1 MVAHD
6 ALERVSTRRKRCGL
20 LCYAYLLFPKSFVD
34 LAHQH
39 HSHQHE
45 VRSIIM
51 ALPLILGSLV
61 GSAMATFAVVEPST
75 VANSSAHLGVTLAA
89 ACVDAIEA
97 DVSCDPYLQLQAAAD
112 VYATDNTTQAYVCT
126 ADCRSTLRSYIS
138 NVASSCSGEPLPWEG
153 MPHAYFGKVLEATYN
168 MTCLQD
174 TSTGQYCTQVLLGFG
189 SATVDELTLEQACSP
204 CMLSVGQ
211 LIQSTSYSNYDD
223 QLALQWANIQSRCG
237 VSYPTERQP
246 AETTGNGGYGY
257 ADNYTAETT
266 CWSGETY
273 TVVGGDDCGA
283 IAAAQ
288 SVSTGTLITLNNI
301 LPDCTNLRIDQVLC
315 LPQKCTTY
323 TVQPGD
329 TCFAIANAHNLT
341 FTQLLSWNPALNPTC
356 TNLISGSRICLTVPG
371 GVVYNATA
379 IAGVTPTQ
387 TGVYATATASAP
399 ASGSLAFGTTTNC
412 GRYYQ
417 VVDGDYCQIVAL
429 KNSIDLAL
437 FGLINPS
444 IDESCSNLVPGLYYC
459 VQPTQDWNVTVPTTT
474 FYTTV
479 APPAP
484 TDSGTASA
492 CYVWYVAQV
501 DDACYTIAA
510 THGITLDELY
520 AWNSALDADCT
531 NLIAGDA

>member
-1 MVAHD
+1 MANTCLPTTNACRIMVM
-6 ALERVSTRRKRCGL
+6 STL
-20 LCYAYLLFPKSFVD
+20 LAFFVG
-34 LAHQH
+34 
-39 HSHQHE
+39 
-45 VRSIIM
+45 R
-51 ALPLILGSLV
+51 
-61 GSAMATFAVVEPST
+61 AMGTFAVVEPGT
-75 VANSSAHLGVTLAA
+75 VANSSANLGVTLGA
-89 ACVDAIEA
+89 ACVDAIEG
-97 DVSCDPYLQLQAAAD
+97 DVSCDPYLQLQADAD
-112 VYATDNTTQAYVCT
+112 VYGEDNTTQAYVCT
-126 ADCRSTLRSYIS
+126 TDCGSTLSSYIS
-138 NVASSCSGEPLPWEG
+138 NVESSCSGEALPWEG
-153 MPHAYFGKVLEATYN
+153 MPHAYFGKVLQATYN

-174 TSTGQYCTQVLLGFG
+174 ASTGQYCTQVLLGFG

-257 ADNYTAETT
+257 ADNYTVETT

-283 IAAAQ
+283 IAASQ

-301 LPDCTNLRIDQVLC
+301 LPDCTNLQIAQVLC

-323 TVQPGD
+323 TVQAGD
-329 TCFAIANAHNLT
+329 TCFAIATAQSVT

-356 TNLISGSRICLTVPG
+356 TNLLAGSHICLSVPG
-371 GVVYNATA
+371 GIMYNATA
-379 IAGVTPTQ
+379 IADVTPTQ

-399 ASGSLAFGTTTNC
+399 ASGSLAFDTTTNC
-412 GRYYQ
+412 GKYYQ
-417 VVDGDYCQIVAL
+417 VVGGDHCQIVAL
-429 KNSIDLAL
+429 KNSIDLSL
-437 FGLINPS
+437 FELINPS

-459 VQPTQDWNVTVPTTT
+459 VQPTQDWNVSVATTTT

-479 APPAP
+479 APPAA
-484 TDSGTASA
+484 TDSGTSSA
-492 CYVWYVAQV
+492 CYVWYVAQSG
-501 DDACYTIAA
+501 DGCSTIAA

-520 AWNSALDADCT
+520 AWNGALNAGCT